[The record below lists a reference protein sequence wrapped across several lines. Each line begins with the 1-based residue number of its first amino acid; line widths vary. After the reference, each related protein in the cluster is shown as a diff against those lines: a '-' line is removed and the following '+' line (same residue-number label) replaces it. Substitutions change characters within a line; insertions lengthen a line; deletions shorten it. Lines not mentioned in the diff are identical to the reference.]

1 MCEWFTLITEINV
14 FGKNFVMTGLPPPK
28 LNFFSDFMWNR
39 TILHSD
45 YCAIVLTCTYI
56 HPFDRILDF
65 SWTKNLKFAESSLLT
80 NFNIL
85 PQYSTLKMKTN
96 SATCNVNGIGE
107 KIMIQMLHTFF
118 VVLLLHFEISVRIR
132 IGGHVMFKPCR

>member
-1 MCEWFTLITEINV
+1 MCEWFNLITEINV

-45 YCAIVLTCTYI
+45 YCAIVLICTYI

-65 SWTKNLKFAESSLLT
+65 SRTRNLKLLNHHYWQTLTSSHNTVLWKWKQ
-80 NFNIL
+80 I
-85 PQYSTLKMKTN
+85 
-96 SATCNVNGIGE
+96 
-107 KIMIQMLHTFF
+107 
-118 VVLLLHFEISVRIR
+118 VLLIMSTELGKKSWYKCYIHFLLYYFYILRSLF
-132 IGGHVMFKPCR
+132 GLG